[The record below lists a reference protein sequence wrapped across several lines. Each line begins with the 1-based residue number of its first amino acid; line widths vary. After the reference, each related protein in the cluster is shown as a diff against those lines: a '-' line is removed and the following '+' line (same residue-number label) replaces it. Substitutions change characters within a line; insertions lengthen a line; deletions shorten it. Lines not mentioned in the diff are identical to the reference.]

1 MSCPQ
6 FFARCTYA
14 LKHHVQRDLIVSAL
28 WDNNIRLALT
38 RLDELLV
45 HGLYGGQILIH
56 NAFKAPA
63 AITHVAH
70 DPAQYAHVG
79 VCIDIYLDVHKVAQL

>member
-1 MSCPQ
+1 M
-6 FFARCTYA
+6 RTHA

-28 WDNNIRLALT
+28 GDDDIRLALT

-56 NAFKAPA
+56 YAFKASA

-79 VCIDIYLDVHKVAQL
+79 VGIDTYILMSIRSHSS